1 MNRSLRRQ
9 MAKQGNIEKVVAGAI
24 TETQKKIEYDTCMN
38 YTKLVLMV
46 LHDKF
51 GFGERRV
58 AKFHNELAK
67 LSECISKGLV
77 SIDDNG
83 KALKTECKVNLGGRA
98 S

>member
-9 MAKQGNIEKVVAGAI
+9 LSKQGNIEKVVAGAI

-51 GFGERRV
+51 GFGEQRV
-58 AKFHNELAK
+58 AKFHRELAE

-77 SIDDNG
+77 SIDDIG
-83 KALKTECKVNLGGRA
+83 KALKTECKVNLGGNT
-98 S
+98 